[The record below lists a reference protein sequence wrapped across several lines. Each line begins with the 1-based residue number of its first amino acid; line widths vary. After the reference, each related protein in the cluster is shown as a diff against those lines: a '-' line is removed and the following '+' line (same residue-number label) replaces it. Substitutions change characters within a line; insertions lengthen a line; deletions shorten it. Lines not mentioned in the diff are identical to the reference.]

1 MKRYINEKIDAWK
14 EHGDR
19 FTCQH
24 KVRELRTR
32 IVKGGAKQY
41 VYQCQ
46 GCGEAQ
52 MQPVARAKAYDL
64 YDGQEPPP
72 FDDTLPRRWD
82 QRKSQ
87 SVAEIQSEFTDKFWT
102 EYSAYLQT
110 PEWAARRRL
119 VLERANG
126 LCEGCRKLPA
136 TDVHHLTYEHMGE
149 EFLFELVALCGGCH
163 SRLHASPN
171 ATTTP

>member
-64 YDGQEPPP
+64 YDGQEWPS
-72 FDDTLPRRWD
+72 PRNPDSSPMCIGLR
-82 QRKSQ
+82 
-87 SVAEIQSEFTDKFWT
+87 T
-102 EYSAYLQT
+102 
-110 PEWAARRRL
+110 AARTRP
-119 VLERANG
+119 G
-126 LCEGCRKLPA
+126 
-136 TDVHHLTYEHMGE
+136 
-149 EFLFELVALCGGCH
+149 
-163 SRLHASPN
+163 
-171 ATTTP
+171 